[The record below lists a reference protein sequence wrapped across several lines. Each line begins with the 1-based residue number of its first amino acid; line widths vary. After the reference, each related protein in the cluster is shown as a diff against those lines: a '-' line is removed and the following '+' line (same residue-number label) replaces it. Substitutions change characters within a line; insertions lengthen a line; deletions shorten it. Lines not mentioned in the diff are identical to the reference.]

1 MQALG
6 QDAIAN
12 FARVGIIPRRRGGRD
27 ASIGD
32 HRSADIPEFEAYEA
46 TVLPLLAKYGARL
59 EMRLRSVDGL
69 SETHVLFFP
78 DMQAFENFR
87 EDPMRVAAQPSWKA
101 CGAKSVTV
109 EVERLG

>member
-1 MQALG
+1 LRAWESFRS
-6 QDAIAN
+6 DAE
-12 FARVGIIPRRRGGRD
+12 GEM
-27 ASIGD
+27 
-32 HRSADIPEFEAYEA
+32 HRLVTIDLSAADIQEFEAYEA

-87 EDPMRVAAQPSWKA
+87 EDPIRVAAQPSWKA